1 MSNLSIKKRKAKS
14 ANVRMTVKEF
24 NEDLLN
30 LMIIQDEMERLNTI
44 VQQKVIETNEMHDK
58 IEELKELIEYLT
70 TSPTKKPYRKKSSN
84 KNDKYIKSRIRMQ
97 ARCHYARRI

>member
-30 LMIIQDEMERLNTI
+30 LMPIQDEMERLNTI
-44 VQQKVIETNEMHDK
+44 GQQKVIETNEMHDK
-58 IEELKELIEYLT
+58 IEEFKELIEYLT
-70 TSPTKKPYRKKSSN
+70 TSPTKKP
-84 KNDKYIKSRIRMQ
+84 
-97 ARCHYARRI
+97 

>member
-1 MSNLSIKKRKAKS
+1 
-14 ANVRMTVKEF
+14 MTVKEF

-70 TSPTKKPYRKKSSN
+70 TSPTKKP
-84 KNDKYIKSRIRMQ
+84 
-97 ARCHYARRI
+97 